1 MTKITIDD
9 VRKGIMKQINTFRD
23 KDTTGI
29 YSEDTPQDFKEPC
42 FFIKEVRSS
51 QTKELGNRYKR
62 GNLYNIRYFPNPDSN
77 SRNQEMRDI
86 AEIMYGHMEFI
97 EINNKLAMGQ
107 ELNHQIIDGV
117 LHFFV
122 KYPLFLY
129 KEMPKIP
136 YMENLYQKG
145 DIKRERKS

>member
-1 MTKITIDD
+1 MTKIIIDD

-23 KDTTGI
+23 KDTTEI
-29 YSEDTPQDFKEPC
+29 YSEDIPQNFKEPC

-51 QTKELGNRYKR
+51 QTKELGKRYK
-62 GNLYNIRYFPNPDSN
+62 GGHLYDIHYFSNPDSN
-77 SRNQEMRDI
+77 SKNQDMRDM

-97 EINNKLAMGQ
+97 EVNNKLTMGQ
-107 ELNHQIIDGV
+107 ELNHQIVDGV

-129 KEMPKIP
+129 KEMPEIP
-136 YMENLYQKG
+136 SMENLYQKG
-145 DIKRERKS
+145 DIKHE